1 MPDKK
6 SATKT
11 NETLDMNI
19 SLSEPRFATRL
30 AQCEDEIRAVQALR
44 YKVFVE
50 EFGSDGPLVDHEARL
65 ERDRFDPVF
74 DHLLLI
80 DLKKENQIVGTYR
93 LARND
98 HAARV
103 GQFYSESE
111 YDISRLR
118 QSGRKLLELGRSC
131 LLKEYRGGV
140 ALHHLWAAVGAYVLA
155 HDVDVLFGVA
165 SFHGTDVNALAQPL
179 SLLHHHY
186 AAPTDISVSTQED
199 FFVSMNLLDK
209 AQVDRK
215 RAMVQIPALIK
226 GYLRLGG
233 FVGNGAFVDHDFK
246 TTDVC
251 LVLDRA
257 RMSAAQVARFA
268 GAGAI

>member
-1 MPDKK
+1 
-6 SATKT
+6 
-11 NETLDMNI
+11 MNI
-19 SLSEPRFATRL
+19 SQSEPRFVTRL
-30 AQCEDEIRAVQALR
+30 ARSESELRAVQALR

-80 DLKKENQIVGTYR
+80 DVKKESQIVGTYR

-98 HAARV
+98 QAARV

-111 YDISRLR
+111 YDISRLTE
-118 QSGRKLLELGRSC
+118 SGRNLLELGRSC

-140 ALHHLWAAVGAYVLA
+140 ALHHLWAAVGAYVRE
-155 HDVDVLFGVA
+155 HDIDVLFGVA
-165 SFHGTDVNALAQPL
+165 SFRGTDVNALAQPL

-186 AAPTDISVSTQED
+186 AAPADISVSTRKE
-199 FFVSMNLLDK
+199 FFVSMDLVDE
-209 AQVDRK
+209 AHVDRK
-215 RAMVQIPALIK
+215 SAMVQIPALIK

-233 FVGNGAFVDHDFK
+233 FVGDGAFVDYEFK

-251 LVLDRA
+251 LILDRA
-257 RMSAAQVARFA
+257 RMTAAQVARFSGGGLA
-268 GAGAI
+268 